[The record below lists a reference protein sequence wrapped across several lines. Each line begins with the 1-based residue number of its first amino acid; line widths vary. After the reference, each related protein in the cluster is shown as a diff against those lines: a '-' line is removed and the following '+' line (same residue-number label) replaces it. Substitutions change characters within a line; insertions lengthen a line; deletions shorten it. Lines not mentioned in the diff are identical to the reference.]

1 MLRILSTLLAGLL
14 AFYISGCSEEEDY
27 EYPEDVPVNFVSV
40 SPRSGETIAANAI
53 LTLTFDGAPINLTSS
68 AGKVTVSG
76 RTAHIDGPF
85 TPGPLEITVAWA
97 YGSVRLKYVKLNYI
111 IVGE

>member
-1 MLRILSTLLAGLL
+1 MFRTLSSLLVGLL
-14 AFYISGCSEEEDY
+14 A
-27 EYPEDVPVNFVSV
+27 EDVPVNFVSV

-53 LTLTFDGAPINLTSS
+53 LTLIFDGVPFNLTSS

-85 TPGPLEITVAWA
+85 TPR
-97 YGSVRLKYVKLNYI
+97 SSRNYYHMGI
-111 IVGE
+111 R